1 MVGTGVELLGVT
13 MTEVEMK
20 YGFPLF
26 SLPSSKVSLGKNEK
40 LVISDIWAFWDYV
53 IKKASKDKKEE
64 NFLQSLL
71 EQAKHFY
78 ATAVASP
85 VKSQPLLYYYS
96 FLNFAKVLINI
107 DHSHGP
113 GKRYVHG
120 MNERNHGKFLH
131 STVTKAAQTAPVV
144 QVAHELISIFDPSIT
159 TTDLTLNVRE
169 LLTHCVGV
177 HRAYSE
183 IYGKREAFFRIK
195 NDKLYKSGKQLIYKA
210 ELLCEPSDVAA
221 LQAAGYMI
229 QQETI
234 EEKNYFFYVETQ
246 AMASYSPT
254 RSDYANLSAAIHSR
268 GIWYFIGNN
277 GYTKYISNS
286 TTARYSQEA
295 IIYMVMF
302 YLGSITRYHPYLFDE
317 IFSEKE
323 QWLMSEFLNTQPK
336 QFLYLA
342 TARVL
347 GQSVVKAYASF

>member
-1 MVGTGVELLGVT
+1 
-13 MTEVEMK
+13 MTEIKMK

-26 SLPSSKVSLGKNEK
+26 SLPSSIVSLGQNEK

-64 NFLQSLL
+64 SFLKSLL

-78 ATAVASP
+78 NAAESSP
-85 VKSQPLLYYYS
+85 VKSQPLLYYYA
-96 FLNFAKVLINI
+96 FLNFAKILINV

-113 GKRYVHG
+113 SKRYVHG

-131 STVTKAAQTAPVV
+131 STVTKAAQTNATV
-144 QVAHELISIFDPSIT
+144 QVAHELIAIFDPSIT
-159 TTDLTLNVRE
+159 TADVTLNVRE

-183 IYGKREAFFRIK
+183 IYGKKEVFFRIK
-195 NDKLYKSGKQLIYKA
+195 NDKLYKSRKKLIYKA
-210 ELLCEPSDVAA
+210 ELLCEPSDVVA
-221 LQAAGYMI
+221 LQAAGYGI

-234 EEKNYFFYVETQ
+234 EEKNCNFYVETHP
-246 AMASYSPT
+246 MLGYSPT
-254 RSDYANLSAAIHSR
+254 RSDYASLSAAIHNR
-268 GIWYFIGNN
+268 GIWYFIGNS

-286 TTARYSQEA
+286 TAARYSQEA